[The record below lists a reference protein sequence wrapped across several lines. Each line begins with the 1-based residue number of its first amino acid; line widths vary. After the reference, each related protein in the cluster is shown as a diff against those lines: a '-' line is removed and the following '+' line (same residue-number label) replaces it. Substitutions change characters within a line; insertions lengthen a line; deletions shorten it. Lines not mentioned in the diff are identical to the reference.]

1 MEETE
6 AAAAA
11 CGPSATLPT
20 IFVLRNDR
28 ALESDRH
35 PQLQLDDM
43 EQHYKR
49 EAQWSA
55 SVSAQF
61 KAAAAALREP

>member
-1 MEETE
+1 
-6 AAAAA
+6 
-11 CGPSATLPT
+11 
-20 IFVLRNDR
+20 
-28 ALESDRH
+28 LESERH

-43 EQHYKR
+43 EQHYTR

-55 SVSAQF
+55 SVAAQF